1 MIKRIL
7 VVGLFLGGGYLFIKK
22 ILPVVT
28 GKEFDFGV
36 ESLEDRL
43 ARERQEQ
50 LEKYGDLQ
58 KNVNRTYGVALGQNK
73 RLAIGHFDDIDMDN
87 LTEEQKDSIRKTLE
101 KSNKKFFPNG
111 LTYDPNNLDSF
122 KGLKDW
128 TIQMF

>member
-1 MIKRIL
+1 M
-7 VVGLFLGGGYLFIKK
+7 
-22 ILPVVT
+22 
-28 GKEFDFGV
+28 
-36 ESLEDRL
+36 
-43 ARERQEQ
+43 
-50 LEKYGDLQ
+50 Q

>member
-22 ILPVVT
+22 ILPVFT

-101 KSNKKFFPNG
+101 KSNKKYFPNG

>member
-22 ILPVVT
+22 ILPVFT

-43 ARERQEQ
+43 ARERQEV
-50 LEKYGDLQ
+50 LDKYGDLS
-58 KNVNRTYGVALGQNK
+58 KVSGTYGLALGQNK

-87 LTEEQKDSIRKTLE
+87 LTEEQKDSIRNTLE
-101 KSNKKFFPNG
+101 KSNKKFLPNA

-122 KGLKDW
+122 KGLKGW

>member
-22 ILPVVT
+22 ILPVFT

-36 ESLEDRL
+36 ESYEDRL
-43 ARERQEQ
+43 ARERQEV
-50 LEKYGDLQ
+50 LDKYGDLT
-58 KNVNRTYGVALGQNK
+58 KVSGTYGVALGQNK

-87 LTEEQKDSIRKTLE
+87 LTEEQKDSIRNTLE
-101 KSNKKFFPNG
+101 KSNKKFLPNA

-122 KGLKDW
+122 KGLKGW